1 MADSNTTAGNNIA
14 AAEKRQLL
22 TDPMPHLIVTPFHSI
37 CKICY
42 ANEAKKKHSVTSIS
56 SKLVRLHFKDHHQDQ
71 FVLGKFNNISIC
83 LAAAKLAATNGGWKE
98 QLLRDDPS
106 LVETHTI
113 CTSCNSSFGKK
124 SKHFARHLKNNKKCS
139 EASKARR
146 ICIQL
151 IH

>member
-1 MADSNTTAGNNIA
+1 MADFSIATKNIA

-22 TDPMPHLIVTPFHSI
+22 TDPMPHLIVTPLHSI

-42 ANEAKKKHSVTSIS
+42 ANDTERKHSVTSTSPKYI
-56 SKLVRLHFKDHHQDQ
+56 RLHYKTHHQDQ
-71 FVLGKFNNISIC
+71 FELGKFNNISIR

-113 CTSCNSSFGKK
+113 CTNCYSGKVFGK
-124 SKHFARHLKNNKKCS
+124 LVPGM
-139 EASKARR
+139 
-146 ICIQL
+146 
-151 IH
+151 